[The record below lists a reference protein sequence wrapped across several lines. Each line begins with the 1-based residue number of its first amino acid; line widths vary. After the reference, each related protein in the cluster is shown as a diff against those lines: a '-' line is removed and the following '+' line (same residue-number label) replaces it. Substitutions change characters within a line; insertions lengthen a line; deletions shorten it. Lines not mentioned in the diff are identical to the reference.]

1 MPELIPKEL
10 LQPSL
15 LDRLTDDEPDKQVE
29 SRDKRVLS
37 MRRLREVVLRDL
49 EWLLNTSNWD
59 GQGVLDD
66 YPQVQSSVLN
76 FGLRDMTGG
85 TASGLDVADVEKRV
99 REAIL
104 RFEPRIL
111 PPSLR
116 VKAIISEDHGAPN
129 VLSLEITGDL
139 WAEPVPENLYLQT
152 RVDLESGSILLDESI
167 GRGSR

>member
-1 MPELIPKEL
+1 M
-10 LQPSL
+10 
-15 LDRLTDDEPDKQVE
+15 
-29 SRDKRVLS
+29 
-37 MRRLREVVLRDL
+37 
-49 EWLLNTSNWD
+49 
-59 GQGVLDD
+59 
-66 YPQVQSSVLN
+66 
-76 FGLRDMTGG
+76 
-85 TASGLDVADVEKRV
+85 